1 MSEWSGFYYASANP
15 LPTFARRA
23 KAAEKERQRPET
35 PPRSNSDSYDIAP
48 NSSRA
53 RRPFRHTRTSSGSQG
68 SRSSHD
74 SSLVHSTTSPNT
86 KNGPALA
93 EDDSHYSHSKL
104 LSSDSRQQSS
114 KPVTTTTTTKTA
126 SISNKHLPSK
136 SLTGGGA
143 SPLHSPVVFN
153 RPVYVDKTRQRDP
166 RRQSSA
172 ATPTASSVDLKNVT
186 MYSQLDAGNK
196 LMSGT
201 TKQVNLDF
209 PRTDSVSSTSG
220 NTTVSTQTMTSTDHS
235 NADPAT
241 KPFIVKN
248 GRTYYNDPTSAYPL
262 PTDLAELHRQS
273 LRTLL
278 MIQVYGAP
286 VYTPFIRNNPPQRVL
301 EVGCGTGFWSMMC
314 HRYYKERGHNGI
326 QFTGIDIAPLAP
338 GSPGSPV
345 ELCKPDK
352 DMKWRFVQH
361 DLRHQP
367 WPFADEE
374 FDLIMVKDTCLMVPS
389 HVYQLFV
396 EEYLR
401 MLKPGGVME
410 IWDSDPTFR
419 MLRPHVPS
427 AMPGSEEAEEHEAA
441 LDLGAYLMTSKTPLS
456 APLNS
461 FLVEY
466 NTWLSRTL
474 EGRQLSPVPC
484 SLIGAFLHAEAEV
497 LMDIKTKRLAI
508 PLSEVRWE
516 REGVGGVVTKDG
528 KSYVEMKAKS
538 TPHQKVEKK
547 TLTPGQS
554 ALRKTALLTVAQQ
567 VSALEP
573 IIREA
578 SGKSQDE
585 WDAWVAKMMADLM
598 SESGTSWGECLELG
612 VWSSRK
618 RPRKE

>member
-1 MSEWSGFYYASANP
+1 MSEWSGFYYASTNP
-15 LPTFARRA
+15 LPTFARRT
-23 KAAEKERQRPET
+23 KAEKEWQRPGT
-35 PPRSNSDSYDIAP
+35 PPRSNLASQDIKL
-48 NSSRA
+48 NT
-53 RRPFRHTRTSSGSQG
+53 RRPFRHTRTSSGSQDSG
-68 SRSSHD
+68 SRSSHE
-74 SSLVHSTTSPNT
+74 SSLVHSSSSPIT
-86 KNGPALA
+86 KSGPALG
-93 EDDSHYSHSKL
+93 EDNSHYSHSKVQ
-104 LSSDSRQQSS
+104 SSDSRRQSS
-114 KPVTTTTTTKTA
+114 TA
-126 SISNKHLPSK
+126 STSTSNKPRFISTSTARSATAPLS
-136 SLTGGGA
+136 
-143 SPLHSPVVFN
+143 SPIIFN
-153 RPVYVDKTRQRDP
+153 RPVIIDKSRERDLLS
-166 RRQSSA
+166 RHSGA
-172 ATPTASSVDLKNVT
+172 TTPTSSSIDLKNVT
-186 MYSQLDAGNK
+186 MYSQLEAGNK
-196 LMSGT
+196 PMSGT
-201 TKQVNLDF
+201 TKQINLDF
-209 PRTDSVSSTSG
+209 PRTESVSSTSG
-220 NTTVSTQTMTSTDHS
+220 NTTVSNHTMTSTDPS
-235 NADPAT
+235 NSSDPAT

-248 GRTYYNDPTSAYPL
+248 GRTYFNDPTSAYPL
-262 PTDLAELHRQS
+262 PTDLTELHRQS

-286 VYTPFIRNNPPQRVL
+286 VYTPFIQNNPPQRVL
-301 EVGCGTGFWSMMC
+301 EIGCGTGFWSMMC
-314 HRYYKERGHNGI
+314 HRYYKDRGHTGI
-326 QFTGIDIAPLAP
+326 HFTGIDIAPLAP
-338 GSPGSPV
+338 GSPGSPA

-352 DMKWRFVQH
+352 DMKWRFIQH
-361 DLRHQP
+361 DLRQRP
-367 WPFADEE
+367 WPFGDEE
-374 FDLIMVKDTCLMVPS
+374 FDLIMVKDACLMVPS

-401 MLKPGGVME
+401 LLRPGGVLE

-427 AMPGSEEAEEHEAA
+427 ALPGSEEAEEHEAA

-484 SLIGAFLHAEAEV
+484 SLISAFLHQEAEDI
-497 LMDIKTKRLAI
+497 MDIKSKRLAI

-538 TPHQKVEKK
+538 APNQKVEKK

-573 IIREA
+573 ILRDA

-612 VWSSRK
+612 VWSARK
-618 RPRKE
+618 RLRKGES

>member
-15 LPTFARRA
+15 LPTFARRT
-23 KAAEKERQRPET
+23 KAEKEWQRPET
-35 PPRSNSDSYDIAP
+35 PPRSNSASHDPKST
-48 NSSRA
+48 

-68 SRSSHD
+68 SRSSHE
-74 SSLVHSTTSPNT
+74 SSLLHSSNSTNT
-86 KNGPALA
+86 KNGPALG
-93 EDDSHYSHSKL
+93 EDETHYSHSKA
-104 LSSDSRQQSS
+104 LSSDSRLQSS
-114 KPVTTTTTTKTA
+114 TTTSIPNKSLLNSTITA
-126 SISNKHLPSK
+126 SQ
-136 SLTGGGA
+136 A
-143 SPLHSPVVFN
+143 SSPIVYN
-153 RPVYVDKTRQRDP
+153 RPVYIHKSRQRDLRP
-166 RRQSSA
+166 RLSD
-172 ATPTASSVDLKNVT
+172 ATTPASGSVDLKNVT
-186 MYSQLDAGNK
+186 MYSQLDASNK

-209 PRTDSVSSTSG
+209 PRTESVSSTSG
-220 NTTVSTQTMTSTDHS
+220 TTTVSTHTMTSTDPS
-235 NADPAT
+235 NSFDPAT
-241 KPFIVKN
+241 KPFIVRN
-248 GRTYYNDPTSAYPL
+248 GRTYYNDPSSAYPL

-286 VYTPFIRNNPPQRVL
+286 VYTTELRNNPPLRVL

-314 HRYYKERGHNGI
+314 HRYYKERGHSGI
-326 QFTGIDIAPLAP
+326 HFTGIDIAPLAP
-338 GSPGSPV
+338 GSPGSPA

-361 DLRHQP
+361 DLRQLP
-367 WPFADEE
+367 WPFANEE
-374 FDLIMVKDTCLMVPS
+374 FDFIMVKDTCLMVPS

-427 AMPGSEEAEEHEAA
+427 ALPGSDEAQEHEAA

-484 SLIGAFLHAEAEV
+484 SLIGAYLHQEAEE
-497 LMDIKTKRLAI
+497 LMEIKTKRLAI

-573 IIREA
+573 ILREA

-585 WDAWVAKMMADLM
+585 WDAWIAKMMADLM

-612 VWSSRK
+612 VWSARK
-618 RPRKE
+618 RPRKGES

>member
-1 MSEWSGFYYASANP
+1 MSEWSGFYYVSANP
-15 LPTFARRA
+15 LSTFARQA
-23 KAAEKERQRPET
+23 KAEKEWQRPANS
-35 PPRSNSDSYDIAP
+35 PRSNSASHDIKS
-48 NSSRA
+48 NSDRT
-53 RRPFRHTRTSSGSQG
+53 RRPLRYTRTSSGSRG
-68 SRSSHD
+68 SSSSHE
-74 SSLVHSTTSPNT
+74 SSLVQHSSSSPNP
-86 KNGPALA
+86 KNGPALG
-93 EDDSHYSHSKL
+93 EDDSHYSHSKVL
-104 LSSDSRQQSS
+104 PSSDSRLKSS
-114 KPVTTTTTTKTA
+114 AAATT
-126 SISNKHLPSK
+126 SILDRPLINTSLPSRGATP
-136 SLTGGGA
+136 LA
-143 SPLHSPVVFN
+143 SPIIFN
-153 RPVYVDKTRQRDP
+153 RPVLFDKTRQRDP
-166 RRQSSA
+166 RRQSDTI
-172 ATPTASSVDLKNVT
+172 TPTSSSVDLKNVT
-186 MYSQLDAGNK
+186 MYSQLEAGNK
-196 LMSGT
+196 LLSGT
-201 TKQVNLDF
+201 TKQINLDF
-209 PRTDSVSSTSG
+209 PRAESVSSASG
-220 NTTVSTQTMTSTDHS
+220 TISTHTMTSTDPS
-235 NADPAT
+235 NSSDPAS
-241 KPFIVKN
+241 KPFIVQN
-248 GRTYYNDPTSAYPL
+248 GRTYFNDPTSSYPL

-286 VYTPFIRNNPPQRVL
+286 VYTPFIRNNPPLRVL

-314 HRYYKERGHNGI
+314 HRYYRERGHGGI
-326 QFTGIDIAPLAP
+326 HFTGIDIAPLAP
-338 GSPGSPV
+338 GSPGSPA

-361 DLRHQP
+361 DLRQLP

-374 FDLIMVKDTCLMVPS
+374 FDMIMVKDTFLMVPS
-389 HVYQLFV
+389 HVYQLFI

-401 MLKPGGVME
+401 VLKPGGVME

-427 AMPGSEEAEEHEAA
+427 ALPGSEEAEEHEAA

-474 EGRQLSPVPC
+474 EARQLSPVPC
-484 SLIGAFLHAEAEV
+484 SLISAFLHQEAEV
-497 LMDIKTKRLAI
+497 IMEIKTKRLAI

-585 WDAWVAKMMADLM
+585 WDTWVAKMMADLM

-612 VWSSRK
+612 VWSARK
-618 RPRKE
+618 RQHKS

>member
-1 MSEWSGFYYASANP
+1 MSEWSGFIYVSANP
-15 LPTFARRA
+15 LPTFARQT
-23 KAAEKERQRPET
+23 KAEKEWQRPES
-35 PPRSNSDSYDIAP
+35 PPRSNPASHDIKP
-48 NSSRA
+48 SSNRT
-53 RRPFRHTRTSSGSQG
+53 RRPFRQTRTSSGSQG
-68 SRSSHD
+68 SRSLHEASFVHPH
-74 SSLVHSTTSPNT
+74 SSGSPNT
-86 KNGPALA
+86 KNGPALE
-93 EDDSHYSHSKL
+93 EDDSHYSHSKVQS
-104 LSSDSRQQSS
+104 SSDSCLQSPAAATTS
-114 KPVTTTTTTKTA
+114 IRNKPLNT
-126 SISNKHLPSK
+126 SLPS
-136 SLTGGGA
+136 GGA
-143 SPLHSPVVFN
+143 KPLLSPIIFN
-153 RPVYVDKTRQRDP
+153 RPFSFDKSRHRDP
-166 RRQSSA
+166 RRQSGTV
-172 ATPTASSVDLKNVT
+172 TPIYSPVDPKNVT
-186 MYSQLDAGNK
+186 MYSQQEAGNK
-196 LMSGT
+196 LLSGT
-201 TKQVNLDF
+201 TKQLNLDF
-209 PRTDSVSSTSG
+209 PRTESVSSASG
-220 NTTVSTQTMTSTDHS
+220 TISTHTMTSTDHS
-235 NADPAT
+235 NSSDPAS
-241 KPFIVKN
+241 KPFIVQN
-248 GRTYYNDPTSAYPL
+248 GRTYFNDPTSSYPL

-273 LRTLL
+273 LRTLM

-286 VYTPFIRNNPPQRVL
+286 VYTPFIRNNPPLRVL

-314 HRYYKERGHNGI
+314 HRYYRERGHGGI

-338 GSPGSPV
+338 GSPGSPA

-361 DLRHQP
+361 DLRQLP

-374 FDLIMVKDTCLMVPS
+374 FDMIMVKDTCLMVPS
-389 HVYQLFV
+389 HVYQLFI

-401 MLKPGGVME
+401 VLTPGGVME

-427 AMPGSEEAEEHEAA
+427 ALPGSEEAEEHEAA

-474 EGRQLSPVPC
+474 EARQLSPVPC
-484 SLIGAFLHAEAEV
+484 SLLGAFLHQEAEV
-497 LMDIKTKRLAI
+497 LTEIKTKRLAI

-585 WDAWVAKMMADLM
+585 WDTWVAKMMADLM
-598 SESGTSWGECLELG
+598 SENGTSWGECLELG
-612 VWSSRK
+612 VWSARK
-618 RPRKE
+618 RQPKSKS

>member
-1 MSEWSGFYYASANP
+1 MSEWSGFYYVSANP
-15 LPTFARRA
+15 LPTFARQS
-23 KAAEKERQRPET
+23 KDEKEWQRPGNS
-35 PPRSNSDSYDIAP
+35 PRSNSASHDIKS
-48 NSSRA
+48 NSDRT
-53 RRPFRHTRTSSGSQG
+53 RRPLRYIRTSSGSRG
-68 SRSSHD
+68 SSSSHE
-74 SSLVHSTTSPNT
+74 SSLVQHSSSSPNPQ
-86 KNGPALA
+86 NGPALG
-93 EDDSHYSHSKL
+93 EDDSHYSHSKVL
-104 LSSDSRQQSS
+104 PSSDSRLKSS
-114 KPVTTTTTTKTA
+114 AAATT
-126 SISNKHLPSK
+126 SILDRLLINTSLPSRGATP
-136 SLTGGGA
+136 LT
-143 SPLHSPVVFN
+143 SPIIFN
-153 RPVYVDKTRQRDP
+153 RPFFFDKTRQRDP
-166 RRQSSA
+166 RRQSGTV
-172 ATPTASSVDLKNVT
+172 TPTSSSIDLENVT
-186 MYSQLDAGNK
+186 MYSQLEAGNK
-196 LMSGT
+196 LLSGT
-201 TKQVNLDF
+201 TKQINLDF
-209 PRTDSVSSTSG
+209 PRTESVSSASG
-220 NTTVSTQTMTSTDHS
+220 TISTHTMTSTDPS
-235 NADPAT
+235 NSSDPAL
-241 KPFIVKN
+241 KPFIVQN
-248 GRTYYNDPTSAYPL
+248 GRTYFNDPTSSYPL

-286 VYTPFIRNNPPQRVL
+286 VYTPFIRNNPPLRVL

-314 HRYYKERGHNGI
+314 HRYYRERGHGGI
-326 QFTGIDIAPLAP
+326 HFTGIDIAPLAP
-338 GSPGSPV
+338 GSPGSPA

-361 DLRHQP
+361 DLRQLP

-374 FDLIMVKDTCLMVPS
+374 FDMIMVKDTFLMVPS
-389 HVYQLFV
+389 HVYQLFI

-401 MLKPGGVME
+401 VLKPGGVME

-427 AMPGSEEAEEHEAA
+427 ALPGSEEAEEHEAA

-474 EGRQLSPVPC
+474 EARQLSPVPC
-484 SLIGAFLHAEAEV
+484 SLISAFLHQEAEV
-497 LMDIKTKRLAI
+497 IMEIKTKRLAI

-585 WDAWVAKMMADLM
+585 WDTWVAKMMADLM

-612 VWSSRK
+612 VWSARK
-618 RPRKE
+618 RQHKS

>member
-1 MSEWSGFYYASANP
+1 
-15 LPTFARRA
+15 
-23 KAAEKERQRPET
+23 
-35 PPRSNSDSYDIAP
+35 
-48 NSSRA
+48 
-53 RRPFRHTRTSSGSQG
+53 
-68 SRSSHD
+68 
-74 SSLVHSTTSPNT
+74 
-86 KNGPALA
+86 
-93 EDDSHYSHSKL
+93 
-104 LSSDSRQQSS
+104 
-114 KPVTTTTTTKTA
+114 
-126 SISNKHLPSK
+126 
-136 SLTGGGA
+136 
-143 SPLHSPVVFN
+143 
-153 RPVYVDKTRQRDP
+153 
-166 RRQSSA
+166 
-172 ATPTASSVDLKNVT
+172 
-186 MYSQLDAGNK
+186 MYSQLEAGNK
-196 LMSGT
+196 PMSGT
-201 TKQVNLDF
+201 TKQINLDF
-209 PRTDSVSSTSG
+209 PRTESVSSTSG
-220 NTTVSTQTMTSTDHS
+220 NTTVSNHTMTSTDPS
-235 NADPAT
+235 NSSDPAT

-248 GRTYYNDPTSAYPL
+248 GRTYFNEPTSAYPL
-262 PTDLAELHRQS
+262 PTDLTELHRQS

-286 VYTPFIRNNPPQRVL
+286 VYTPFIQNNPPQRVL
-301 EVGCGTGFWSMMC
+301 EIGCGTGFWSMMC
-314 HRYYKERGHNGI
+314 HRYYKDRGHTGI
-326 QFTGIDIAPLAP
+326 HFTGIDIAPLAP
-338 GSPGSPV
+338 GSPGSPA

-352 DMKWRFVQH
+352 DMKWRFIQH
-361 DLRHQP
+361 DLRQRP
-367 WPFADEE
+367 WPFGDEE
-374 FDLIMVKDTCLMVPS
+374 FDLIMVKDACLMVPS
-389 HVYQLFV
+389 HVYQLFI

-401 MLKPGGVME
+401 LLRPGGVLE

-427 AMPGSEEAEEHEAA
+427 ALPGSEEAEEHEAA

-484 SLIGAFLHAEAEV
+484 SLISAFLHQEAEDM
-497 LMDIKTKRLAI
+497 MDIKSKRLAI

-538 TPHQKVEKK
+538 APNQKVEKK

-573 IIREA
+573 ILRDA

-612 VWSSRK
+612 VWSARK
-618 RPRKE
+618 RPRKGES